1 MLMCCTLGAPQLSH
15 NSFSLMSTQGDSM
28 DVRFNIYHYEDRVN
42 AVLRDI
48 ESSSQICQENKSAI
62 QRFYSNCL
70 AEGLTNARISKL
82 LHHVRRIATLL
93 NKNFAEASRED
104 ISRVVREIE
113 TNPAWS
119 MATKHDFKVI
129 LKKFYKSLDGSGE
142 FPEQVKWIKPNF
154 KKNSHRLPE
163 ELLTEEDVRKLVEA
177 AGHPRDKAFILVLYE
192 SGCRIGELLTL
203 RIKNIMFDSNGAA
216 LLVNGKT
223 GQRRVRIIA
232 SAPLLSVWLNN
243 HPFRDNPDSPLWVVV
258 GTKNH
263 HDALGYAS
271 IVAQLR
277 KIATR
282 AGVNRKVNPHAF
294 RHARAT
300 FLANN
305 LTEAQM
311 KEYFG
316 WVQSSDMASV
326 YVHLSGRD
334 VDNAILKLHG
344 LATEKKNEN
353 ESLKLKNCARCQEK
367 NAPVSQF
374 CSRCGSPLDIETAL
388 ELDEKRRTG
397 DEVVSMLVKDPQV
410 QEIIVNRI
418 LSDSE
423 FRAKMKHIL

>member
-1 MLMCCTLGAPQLSH
+1 
-15 NSFSLMSTQGDSM
+15 M

-48 ESSSQICQENKSAI
+48 EKSSQICQENKNAI
-62 QRFYSNCL
+62 QQFYTNCL
-70 AEGLTNARISKL
+70 ADGLTLARISKL
-82 LHHVRRIATLL
+82 LHHVRRIAIILDKDFT
-93 NKNFAEASRED
+93 EATKD
-104 ISRVVREIE
+104 DMIRVVKEIE
-113 TNPAWS
+113 INPAWS
-119 MATKHDFKVI
+119 PATKHDYKVI
-129 LKKFYKSLDGSGE
+129 LKKLYKSLRGTGE
-142 FPEQVKWIKPNF
+142 FPDEVKWIKPNF
-154 KKNSHRLPE
+154 KKNSHKLPE

-192 SGCRIGELLTL
+192 SGCRIGELLNL
-203 RIKNIMFDSNGAA
+203 RIKNVAFDTNGAA

-243 HPFRDNPDSPLWVVV
+243 HPFRDNPDSPLWVVI

-263 HDALGYAS
+263 HEPMGYAA
-271 IVAQLR
+271 IVTQLR
-277 KIATR
+277 KIARR
-282 AGVNRKVNPHAF
+282 AGVKRKVNPHAF

-344 LATEKKNEN
+344 LATEEKSEN
-353 ESLKLKNCARCQEK
+353 ESLKVKNCARCKERNSPLSK
-367 NAPVSQF
+367 F
-374 CSRCGSPLDIETAL
+374 CSRCGSPLDIQTAI
-388 ELDEKRRTG
+388 ELDEKRKQG
-397 DEVVSMLVKDPQV
+397 DEVISMLVKDPSV

-423 FRAKMKHIL
+423 FREKMKHIL

>member
-1 MLMCCTLGAPQLSH
+1 
-15 NSFSLMSTQGDSM
+15 M

-42 AVLRDI
+42 AVLRDV
-48 ESSSQICQENKSAI
+48 EKSGRICQENKIAI

-70 AEGLTNARISKL
+70 AEGLTLARISKL
-82 LHHVRRIATLL
+82 LHHVRGLATLL
-93 NKNFAEASRED
+93 NMNFAEASKDD
-104 ISRVVREIE
+104 ITRLLREIE
-113 TNPAWS
+113 TNSDWS
-119 MATKHDFKVI
+119 PATKHDYKVI
-129 LKKFYKSLDGSGE
+129 LKKFYKSLAGTGE
-142 FPEQVKWIKPNF
+142 FPEQVKWIKPNY
-154 KKNSHRLPE
+154 KKNNHKLPE

-192 SGCRIGELLTL
+192 SGCRIGELLNL
-203 RIKNIMFDSNGAA
+203 RIKNVAFDANGAA

-243 HPFRDNPDSPLWVVV
+243 HPFKDNPDSPLWVVV

-263 HDALGYAS
+263 HEALGYAA
-271 IVAQLR
+271 IVGQLR
-277 KIATR
+277 KIAR
-282 AGVNRKVNPHAF
+282 RGGVKRKVNPHAF

-334 VDNAILKLHG
+334 VDNALLKLHG
-344 LATEKKNEN
+344 LVTFEKK
-353 ESLKLKNCARCQEK
+353 ESETLKVKNCARCQER
-367 NAPVSQF
+367 NSPVSKF
-374 CSRCGSPLDIETAL
+374 CSRCGSPLDIQTAV
-388 ELDEKRRTG
+388 ELDEKRKTG
-397 DEVVSMLVKDPQV
+397 DEAISMLVKDPSV
-410 QEIIVNRI
+410 QEIIVKKI
-418 LSDSE
+418 LEDSLFKE
-423 FRAKMKHIL
+423 KLKQLL

>member
-1 MLMCCTLGAPQLSH
+1 
-15 NSFSLMSTQGDSM
+15 M

-48 ESSSQICQENKSAI
+48 EKSSQICQENKNAI
-62 QRFYSNCL
+62 QQFYSRCL
-70 AEGLTNARISKL
+70 AEGLTLARISKL
-82 LHHVRRIATLL
+82 LHHVRRIAVILD
-93 NKNFAEASRED
+93 KNFAEATKDD
-104 ISRVVREIE
+104 IVRVVKEIE

-119 MATKHDFKVI
+119 PATKHDYKII
-129 LKKFYKSLDGSGE
+129 LKKLYKSLRGTGE
-142 FPEQVKWIKPNF
+142 FPEEVKWIKPNF
-154 KKNSHRLPE
+154 KKNKHKLPE
-163 ELLTEEDVRKLVEA
+163 ELLTEEDVRKLVEG

-203 RIKNIMFDSNGAA
+203 RIKNVLFDANGAA

-243 HPFRDNPDSPLWVVV
+243 HPFRDNSDSPLWVVV

-271 IVAQLR
+271 IVAQLK
-277 KIATR
+277 KIAIR
-282 AGVNRKVNPHAF
+282 AGVKKKVNPHSF

-316 WVQSSDMASV
+316 WVQSSGMAAV

-334 VDNAILKLHG
+334 VDNAILRLQG
-344 LATEKKNEN
+344 LAEGHKNEA
-353 ESLKLKNCARCQEK
+353 ESLKIRNCPRCLEK
-367 NAPVSQF
+367 NSPVSKF
-374 CSRCGSPLDIETAL
+374 CLRCGSPLDIQTAVA
-388 ELDEKRRTG
+388 LDEKRRTG
-397 DEVVSMLVKDPQV
+397 DEVISMLVKDPQV
-410 QEIIVNRI
+410 QQIIANKI
-418 LSDSE
+418 LSDAE
-423 FRAKMKHIL
+423 FTKKLKEMLQ

>member
-1 MLMCCTLGAPQLSH
+1 
-15 NSFSLMSTQGDSM
+15 MSSQVDRM
-28 DVRFNIYHYEDRVN
+28 DVRFNIYHYEDRIN
-42 AVLRDI
+42 AVLGDI
-48 ESSSQICQENKSAI
+48 ERSTQICQQNKTAI

-70 AEGLTNARISKL
+70 AEGLTLARISKL
-82 LHHVRRIATLL
+82 LHHVRGLAKLL
-93 NKNFAEASRED
+93 NKNFADASRED
-104 ISRVVREIE
+104 IARVLMEIE
-113 TNPAWS
+113 TNPRWS
-119 MATKHDFKVI
+119 AATKHDYKVI
-129 LKKFYKSLDGSGE
+129 LKKFYKSNAGTGD
-142 FPEQVKWIKPNF
+142 FPDQVKWIKPNY
-154 KKNSHRLPE
+154 KKNNHRLPE
-163 ELLTEEDVRKLVEA
+163 ELLTEEDVKKLVET

-192 SGCRIGELLTL
+192 SGCRIGELLNL
-203 RIKNIMFDSNGAA
+203 RIKNVLFDSNGAA

-243 HPFRDNPDSPLWVVV
+243 HPFKDNPESPLWVVV

-263 HDALGYAS
+263 HEALQYPS
-271 IVAQLR
+271 IATQLK

-282 AGVNRKVNPHAF
+282 AGVGRKVNPHAF

-344 LATEKKNEN
+344 LAPTENGKN
-353 ESLKLKNCARCQEK
+353 ESLKIRNCERCRERNSPISK
-367 NAPVSQF
+367 F
-374 CSRCGSPLDIETAL
+374 CSRCGSPLDIKTAI
-388 ELDEKRRTG
+388 ELDEKRRSG
-397 DEVVSMLVKDPQV
+397 DEVISMLVKDPKV
-410 QEIIVNRI
+410 QEIIVSKI
-418 LSDSE
+418 LADAE
-423 FRAKMKHIL
+423 FAERLKKII